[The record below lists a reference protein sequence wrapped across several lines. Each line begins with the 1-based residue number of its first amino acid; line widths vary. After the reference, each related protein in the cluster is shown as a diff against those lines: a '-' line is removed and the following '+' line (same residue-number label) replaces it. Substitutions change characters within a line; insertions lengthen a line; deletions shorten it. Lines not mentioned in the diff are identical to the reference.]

1 SHAGAV
7 RDLAGD
13 RLRRWTGVAAGGGR
27 GAGCAD
33 VSVGVGRAGDRG
45 PDHRAGVDL
54 HLPPDG
60 TGPAGVDRPVG
71 QRVVHDDARAGRPVR
86 IPFAGAGFQLGA
98 GVSVLRLTGNQSA
111 ISPARTPDSCNVPA
125 ATASVTVSS
134 PVASRSQVR
143 GSVSTTFGGFP
154 RLCLV
159 PEMHCTATN

>member
-1 SHAGAV
+1 
-7 RDLAGD
+7 
-13 RLRRWTGVAAGGGR
+13 
-27 GAGCAD
+27 
-33 VSVGVGRAGDRG
+33 
-45 PDHRAGVDL
+45 DL

-159 PEMHCTATN
+159 PEMHCTATNGGMRTSTLAPGARAARVRAVIRTAAPMSARGGSGWSSSRSQAPT